1 MFIFLSQASSDLFDE
16 INSDFAFYFPKVTEI
31 EIIHLFII
39 LDDYMTR
46 GLANALI
53 TGWATGHFQTRHR
66 SGPHM
71 VNKYPARG

>member
-1 MFIFLSQASSDLFDE
+1 MFTILSQASSDLFEE
-16 INSDFAFYFPKVTEI
+16 INSDFAFYFPKVTVI

-53 TGWATGHFQTRHR
+53 TG
-66 SGPHM
+66 
-71 VNKYPARG
+71 